1 MESGLL
7 GFFLIAL
14 LVANALAVYIGRDWR
29 WVLGGLALQYLLAFL
44 LITPV
49 WPLELAAVKLVGGWM
64 AAAVL
69 GTTRLNLIEQP
80 REAPNRF
87 PNSPTFLALTTLLVM
102 VIVIGAA
109 PALASWS
116 RQFTIELAWSGL
128 FLIGIGLLQVS
139 LSDLA
144 SRIIIGLLTLLTG
157 FEILY
162 ATVETSI
169 LVAGLLAV
177 LHLGV
182 ALVGSYLMLAP
193 QIEEP
198 P

>member
-1 MESGLL
+1 MESGL
-7 GFFLIAL
+7 GFLLIAL
-14 LVANALAVYIGRDWR
+14 LVANALMIYMARDWR

-69 GTTRLNLIEQP
+69 GITRLNLVEQT

-87 PNSPTFLALTTLLVM
+87 PNSPAFLTLTALLVM

-109 PALASWS
+109 PALATWS

-128 FLIGIGLLQVS
+128 FLIGLGLLQVS

-193 QIEEP
+193 GIEERS
-198 P
+198 